1 MRVLVAGGAG
11 YIGSMVSQHL
21 IEAGHTVTIYDNL
34 SKGHQGALPRQ
45 AQFELGDIL
54 DRARLDEVLGQGPYD
69 AILHFAAFIEAGES
83 MKDPGRFFHNNVS
96 GSLTLIEA
104 AAAHRVPRFV
114 FSSSAGVY
122 ASQDRP
128 LNESDPIGAASV
140 YGHTKRMIEEILG
153 WYHRIYGLSYAALR
167 YFNAAGATDERGE
180 AHQPESHLIP
190 LVLQVALGQREA
202 IAIYGSDYP
211 TPDGTCIRDYIHITD
226 LATAHVLALL
236 GLETRSEMIYNLGN
250 GSGYSVMD
258 VVQAAREITGRP
270 IPIRLAAR
278 RPGDPARLVASSE
291 KARSE
296 LGWAPRYP
304 DLCDII
310 LSAWQWHQKHPD
322 GYED

>member
-1 MRVLVAGGAG
+1 M
-11 YIGSMVSQHL
+11 
-21 IEAGHTVTIYDNL
+21 
-34 SKGHQGALPRQ
+34 
-45 AQFELGDIL
+45 
-54 DRARLDEVLGQGPYD
+54 
-69 AILHFAAFIEAGES
+69 
-83 MKDPGRFFHNNVS
+83 
-96 GSLTLIEA
+96 
-104 AAAHRVPRFV
+104 
-114 FSSSAGVY
+114 
-122 ASQDRP
+122 
-128 LNESDPIGAASV
+128 
-140 YGHTKRMIEEILG
+140 
-153 WYHRIYGLSYAALR
+153 
-167 YFNAAGATDERGE
+167 
-180 AHQPESHLIP
+180 
-190 LVLQVALGQREA
+190 QVALGQREA

-226 LATAHVLALL
+226 LATAHVLALH

-296 LGWAPRYP
+296 LGWAPCYP

-322 GYED
+322 GYEDIYEH